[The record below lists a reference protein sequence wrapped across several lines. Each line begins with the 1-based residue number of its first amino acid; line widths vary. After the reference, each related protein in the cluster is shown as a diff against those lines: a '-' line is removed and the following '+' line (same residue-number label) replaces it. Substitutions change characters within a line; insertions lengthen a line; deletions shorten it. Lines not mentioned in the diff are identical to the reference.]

1 MASELDYGPA
11 HTDRQTFVAIG
22 LVASLLFMVY
32 AMTDLQSLVAESA
45 ESLNGSRNPS
55 WVVTG
60 ARCIALGM
68 GLIAV
73 GMMFRVGPGNMQ
85 VLLHEQREVKL
96 IHPVGFEKFV
106 TFSSWTLL
114 SNILYFAS
122 ALTASVYSTNG
133 GSIPSWLE
141 LVQVNMFVIACGS
154 AFLTA
159 TVVRYIILPDFVDS
173 ERDSQ
178 YMFQYHEQV
187 MHNFAAMFLAVE
199 VMLVAPVLHPELAL
213 SCVGMGLV
221 YVAFAYLYAYKGGG
235 YYAYSFID
243 PRKKFAPF
251 IMLGLAGAI
260 AVFYLGI
267 LLASRLVEWN
277 VYLGSIVLALWV
289 SLIMQFWSTDP
300 ETQSSS

>member
-22 LVASLLFMVY
+22 LVGSLLIVVY
-32 AMTDLQSLVAESA
+32 AITDFQSLVTESA
-45 ESLNGSRNPS
+45 DSLNGSSTPS
-55 WVVTG
+55 WVVTS

-73 GMMFRVGPGNMQ
+73 GMMFRVGPGTMQ
-85 VLLHEQREVKL
+85 VLLHEEREVRTL
-96 IHPVGFEKFV
+96 HPAGFEKFV

-122 ALTASVYSTNG
+122 ALAASLFGMNG
-133 GSIPSWLE
+133 GSIPQWLE
-141 LVQVNMFVIACGS
+141 LIQVNMFVVACGS

-159 TVVRYIILPDFVDS
+159 TVVRYIILPDFVNA

-199 VMLVAPVLHPELAL
+199 VMLVAPVLHPQLAL
-213 SCVGMGLV
+213 SCVGMGLF
-221 YVAFAYLYAYKGGG
+221 YVAFAYLFAYKGGG

-243 PRKKFAPF
+243 PRKKHAPF

-289 SLIMQFWSTDP
+289 SLIVQFWSNDP
-300 ETQSSS
+300 QTQSSS